1 MLNTIQNLRNPY
13 TDLYHWIK
21 GEIYD
26 LNAYSAALKIRETV
40 KAQLDALK
48 KKNQNTQKDIESL
61 NAGKKTMTTVFKKQD
76 DVGSMTNKIASR
88 STDIDYQGRLLD
100 LLTVYLGGI
109 LLEEFKKEKL
119 ALYKRIVQQF
129 HVLEISN
136 SHA

>member
-1 MLNTIQNLRNPY
+1 
-13 TDLYHWIK
+13 
-21 GEIYD
+21 
-26 LNAYSAALKIRETV
+26 
-40 KAQLDALK
+40 
-48 KKNQNTQKDIESL
+48 
-61 NAGKKTMTTVFKKQD
+61 MTTVFKKQD

-88 STDIDYQGRLLD
+88 NTDIDYQGRLLD

-136 SHA
+136 SHAQAQFWSKVLENPLVKSSAGKQVQILR

>member
-1 MLNTIQNLRNPY
+1 
-13 TDLYHWIK
+13 
-21 GEIYD
+21 
-26 LNAYSAALKIRETV
+26 
-40 KAQLDALK
+40 
-48 KKNQNTQKDIESL
+48 
-61 NAGKKTMTTVFKKQD
+61 MTTVFKKQD

-88 STDIDYQGRLLD
+88 NTDIDYQGRLLD